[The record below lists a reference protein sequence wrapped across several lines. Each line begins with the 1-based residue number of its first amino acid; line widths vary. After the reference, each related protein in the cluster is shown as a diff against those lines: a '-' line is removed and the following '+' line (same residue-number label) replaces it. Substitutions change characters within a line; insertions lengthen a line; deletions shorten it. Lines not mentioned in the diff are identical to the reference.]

1 MMGSFTVPSVF
12 GPEFNFTAYCIAVTQ
27 CFLKFFSS
35 GPVYVVNHFEKYCSF
50 KGFTYLWFVLLGRIM
65 HPKLKTAKLPF

>member
-12 GPEFNFTAYCIAVTQ
+12 GPEFNFTAYCI
-27 CFLKFFSS
+27 
-35 GPVYVVNHFEKYCSF
+35 YVVNHFEKYCSF